1 MAETTKKTASV
12 PQFSIE
18 ADTPRNGDL
27 MLASITG
34 ERLRGR
40 IESNKTVTD
49 RNSGQK
55 MTPIDQAAGLATLP
69 MVPGMI
75 LKVNPAELSYQIVDP
90 LNQDESKLETV
101 NRGLVAKGLQ
111 PVQGVPNKEGTLDKD
126 RMKTLCRE
134 IYYVLQADE
143 ARWVSGPK
151 YTIDDCDALPGEYL
165 LNPGSQVPNSQPRYE
180 KDFEAWKDSLN
191 R

>member
-1 MAETTKKTASV
+1 MFSV
-12 PQFSIE
+12 E

-27 MLASITG
+27 LLASITG

-49 RNSGQK
+49 QRTGQK

-69 MVPGMI
+69 MVPGHI
-75 LKVNPAELSYQIVDP
+75 LKVNPAEYSYEIVDP
-90 LNQDESKLETV
+90 LAEDESKLDTV
-101 NRGLVAKGLQ
+101 NRGLIAKGLQ
-111 PVQGVPNKEGTLDKD
+111 PVQGVPKRQGTLDKD

-134 IYYVLQADE
+134 VYHILNADE

-151 YTIDDCDALPGEYL
+151 FTLDDVDALPGNYL
-165 LNPGSQVPNSQPRYE
+165 LNPGSQVPNTQPRYE
-180 KDFEAWKDSLN
+180 KDFEAWKDNLN